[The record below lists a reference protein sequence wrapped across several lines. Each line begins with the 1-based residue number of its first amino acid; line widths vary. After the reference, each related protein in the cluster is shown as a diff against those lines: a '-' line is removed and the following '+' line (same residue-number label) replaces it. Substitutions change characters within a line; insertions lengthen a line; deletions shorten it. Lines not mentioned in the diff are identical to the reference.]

1 MDVDS
6 YRWENRPALIAPLSV
21 FPIDI
26 HWLLLCISNAD
37 KAFLEILTPSPW
49 REKQFM
55 AAANPG
61 LGPHG

>member
-1 MDVDS
+1 MNVGS
-6 YRWENRPALIAPLSV
+6 SQWENRTALIAPLSV

-26 HWLLLCISNAD
+26 YLLLLCISNAD
-37 KAFLEILTPSPW
+37 KASLEILTPSPW
-49 REKQFM
+49 RKKQFM